1 MNTLKTVYGKLFKE
15 ETQLASHEV
24 ELALGE
30 DLRKAE
36 NDLKTALLN
45 ASNIERSF
53 EEAKKTLKS
62 ETLKSR
68 GLMDKFKA
76 NAVELGL
83 DPTKNVIYKTID
95 AYLQADLI
103 KNIK

>member
-1 MNTLKTVYGKLFKE
+1 
-15 ETQLASHEV
+15 
-24 ELALGE
+24 
-30 DLRKAE
+30 
-36 NDLKTALLN
+36 
-45 ASNIERSF
+45 
-53 EEAKKTLKS
+53 
-62 ETLKSR
+62 
-68 GLMDKFKA
+68 MDKFKA